1 MRRAIKTALII
12 LTLATFFA
20 SAYLVLRPWLLRSAS
35 QKQAQSA
42 VEAFFSE
49 YYPDQNHVPETAA
62 PSTPTESEEVPER
75 PYAELYA
82 AMQDYNRQIFSEKQC
97 NLRDPWSYTVPALDL
112 TEYGLDADTPIA
124 VLQIPSIG
132 VELPVYS
139 GASTKNLSKGA
150 VLLSQTSFP
159 IGGENTNAV
168 LGAHRG
174 WGGEDYLRNIEKV
187 QIGDEVLVTNLW
199 ETLRYTVVEIKI
211 IEPDEISQ
219 ILIQPGRDL
228 LTVFTCHPYGSSG
241 RYRYLLICER
251 AEINNAILTEK
262 SPNYQ
267 SNLTGEPYEIA

>member
-1 MRRAIKTALII
+1 MRKTVKI
-12 LTLATFFA
+12 LSVLFLLTAFCV
-20 SAYLVLRPWLLRSAS
+20 SAYLVLRPWLLRTAS

-42 VEAFFSE
+42 VESFFSE
-49 YYPDQNHVPETAA
+49 YHSDQNHDPEPTA
-62 PSTPTESEEVPER
+62 PSTPTESEEIPER
-75 PYAELYA
+75 PYADLYA

-97 NLRDPWSYTVPALDL
+97 NLRAPRSYTVPALDL
-112 TEYGLDADTPIA
+112 TEYGLDADAPIA
-124 VLQIPSIG
+124 VLKTPSIG
-132 VELPVYS
+132 VELPVYC

-251 AEINNAILTEK
+251 KTNCEG
-262 SPNYQ
+262 PR
-267 SNLTGEPYEIA
+267 

>member
-1 MRRAIKTALII
+1 MHKIIKNLSVLLLLTA
-12 LTLATFFA
+12 FCV
-20 SAYLVLRPWLLRSAS
+20 SAYLVLRPWILRTAS

-42 VEAFFSE
+42 VEEFFSE
-49 YYPDQNHVPETAA
+49 YHSDQNHTPESTA
-62 PSTPTESEEVPER
+62 PSTPTESEEIPER
-75 PYAELYA
+75 PYAKLYA
-82 AMQDYNRQIFSEKQC
+82 AMQDYNRQIFAEKQR

-112 TEYGLDADTPIA
+112 TEYGLDANAPIA

-139 GASTKNLSKGA
+139 GASTKNLAKGA

-211 IEPDEISQ
+211 IEPDEIFQ
-219 ILIQPGRDL
+219 ILIQPDRDL

-251 AEINNAILTEK
+251 AD
-262 SPNYQ
+262 
-267 SNLTGEPYEIA
+267 

>member
-1 MRRAIKTALII
+1 MRRAIKIALII

-20 SAYLVLRPWLLRSAS
+20 SAYLVLRPWLLRTVS

-49 YYPDQNHVPETAA
+49 YHPAQKHAPETAT
-62 PSTPTESEEVPER
+62 PSTPIESEEIPER
-75 PYAELYA
+75 SYADLFA

-112 TEYGLDADTPIA
+112 TEYGLEADTPIA

-139 GASTKNLSKGA
+139 GASAKNLSKGA

-174 WGGEDYLRNIEKV
+174 WGGEDYLRNIEAV
-187 QIGDEVLVTNLW
+187 RIGDEVRMANLW
-199 ETLRYTVVEIKI
+199 ETLCYTVIEIKI

-219 ILIQPGRDL
+219 ILIQPDRDL

-251 AEINNAILTEK
+251 AD
-262 SPNYQ
+262 
-267 SNLTGEPYEIA
+267 

>member
-1 MRRAIKTALII
+1 MHRAIKIALII

-20 SAYLVLRPWLLRSAS
+20 SAYLVLCPWILRTAS

-42 VEAFFSE
+42 VEEFFSE
-49 YYPDQNHVPETAA
+49 YHSDQNHDPEPEPTA
-62 PSTPTESEEVPER
+62 PSTPTESEEIPER
-75 PYAELYA
+75 PYAKLYA
-82 AMQDYNRQIFSEKQC
+82 AMQDYNRQIFAEKQR

-112 TEYGLDADTPIA
+112 TEYGLDANAPIA

-139 GASTKNLSKGA
+139 GASTKNLAKGA

-199 ETLRYTVVEIKI
+199 ETLYYTVVEIKI

-219 ILIQPGRDL
+219 ILIQPDRDL

-251 AEINNAILTEK
+251 AGTNNGSALFERVR
-262 SPNYQ
+262 
-267 SNLTGEPYEIA
+267 